1 MFSTSLT
8 IIALFFLADDPS
20 PVTPG
25 NEIPIPALPYV
36 TDQPLVWRWV
46 HAGNPVGESRVQISS
61 NSEGNRQD
69 WVISARLSWNRAG
82 RAIDQSQTTT
92 FSGDARSP
100 ISYRRQLM
108 VEAVAG
114 GISDLIV
121 AAEIQKNQVRVV
133 VREPRSGGQVD
144 RMLDFPDG
152 TVLLG
157 NQAFEHWLLIGDQLA
172 RTDRRTFSALIPS
185 EYRTTT
191 LKISK
196 ERSEQV
202 NGKPF
207 TRWHVVSP
215 DFEARIWTGPKGE
228 VERYRQGELEIQ
240 RVHSKP
246 QPKAE
251 PQKQPQ
257 DSDKEDSS
265 EQEQEKKEKEK
276 EKEKDSPKDP
286 KSPPQD

>member
-1 MFSTSLT
+1 M
-8 IIALFFLADDPS
+8 
-20 PVTPG
+20 
-25 NEIPIPALPYV
+25 
-36 TDQPLVWRWV
+36 
-46 HAGNPVGESRVQISS
+46 
-61 NSEGNRQD
+61 
-69 WVISARLSWNRAG
+69 
-82 RAIDQSQTTT
+82 
-92 FSGDARSP
+92 
-100 ISYRRQLM
+100 
-108 VEAVAG
+108 
-114 GISDLIV
+114 IV

-185 EYRTTT
+185 EYRTTS

-265 EQEQEKKEKEK
+265 EQEKKEKEK

>member
-1 MFSTSLT
+1 M
-8 IIALFFLADDPS
+8 
-20 PVTPG
+20 
-25 NEIPIPALPYV
+25 
-36 TDQPLVWRWV
+36 
-46 HAGNPVGESRVQISS
+46 
-61 NSEGNRQD
+61 
-69 WVISARLSWNRAG
+69 
-82 RAIDQSQTTT
+82 
-92 FSGDARSP
+92 
-100 ISYRRQLM
+100 
-108 VEAVAG
+108 
-114 GISDLIV
+114 
-121 AAEIQKNQVRVV
+121 
-133 VREPRSGGQVD
+133 
-144 RMLDFPDG
+144 
-152 TVLLG
+152 
-157 NQAFEHWLLIGDQLA
+157 
-172 RTDRRTFSALIPS
+172 
-185 EYRTTT
+185 
-191 LKISK
+191 
-196 ERSEQV
+196 

-265 EQEQEKKEKEK
+265 EQEQEKKK